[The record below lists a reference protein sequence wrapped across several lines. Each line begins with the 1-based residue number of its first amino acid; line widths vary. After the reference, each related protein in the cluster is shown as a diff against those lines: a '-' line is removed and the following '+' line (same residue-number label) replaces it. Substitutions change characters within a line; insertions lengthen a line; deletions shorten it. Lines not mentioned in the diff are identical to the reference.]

1 MMMIP
6 NRRRRGG
13 GNNRAP
19 ALRALVLRLALQV
32 HLHLLALPRVTLNP
46 HQMTVTRK
54 RKKDTTSQKRKVG
67 QPIIYLHVIVVYNI
81 GTILDVPCVPCMP

>member
-1 MMMIP
+1 MMMDP
-6 NRRRRGG
+6 DRRRRGG

-19 ALRALVLRLALQV
+19 ARRALVLRLALQV
-32 HLHLLALPRVTLNP
+32 HLLHLLALPRVTLNP

-81 GTILDVPCVPCMP
+81 GTI

>member
-1 MMMIP
+1 MMIP

-32 HLHLLALPRVTLNP
+32 QLHLLALPRVTLNP